1 MMDLAWMCAC
11 PAAGAAPQSAT
22 VTGVLQ
28 DTSLA
33 QDAAA
38 AERPLF
44 DVFTAIA
51 AGQPD
56 HIAVDDGA
64 VRLTY
69 AGLRDRA
76 LALGAHVAA
85 RVPLDGLVGVLVPT
99 TNLCPIAWLACL
111 AARRPFV
118 PLDPQ
123 MPAARNQAIAAEA
136 GLAAVIVPTTTGDLA
151 DWLPAALPRITMEP
165 SEPAPPPLPPGL
177 PPAKISMVVF
187 TSGSTGR
194 PRGIVPHERSHL
206 RRAMDYREACDLGRS
221 DRLLS
226 LHPLPTSAGVRDVF
240 AALLCG
246 ATMRL
251 LDLRRDGLAGALTVL
266 RDGGVTVCAMVPAV
280 ARALMALDGVAD
292 ALRGLRIVRL
302 GGAVITSSDI
312 ATLAP
317 LLAPGARILVSF
329 GMTEAGGAL
338 AQRLIDPRQP
348 VEPGRIALG
357 APAPGQSN
365 EGQTIPEQTI
375 SVEDAAG
382 NHVGTGETGELVIH
396 GRYIALGHWIAD
408 RLDAAAFP
416 PDPAD
421 PTSRRFRTGDLV
433 HRRDDGTLVPI
444 GRADRQAKINGVR
457 IEPGD
462 TEAALR
468 SLPGV
473 ADAAVLVHGDAE
485 APTLVGVVVPAGGE
499 RAADAQPTKKAA
511 SEFARN
517 LRAALATLLPPQQVP
532 VRIKLVRAIPLLP
545 SLKPDLAA
553 LHALLAAD
561 AAPGFLGRVRA
572 RLRRMGP
579 RQVD

>member
-1 MMDLAWMCAC
+1 VTAVLPDATLAEN
-11 PAAGAAPQSAT
+11 PAAQ
-22 VTGVLQ
+22 
-28 DTSLA
+28 
-33 QDAAA
+33 
-38 AERPLF
+38 ERPLF
-44 DVFTAIA
+44 DVFAAVA
-51 AGQPD
+51 AGQRD

-69 AGLRDRA
+69 AELRDRA
-76 LALGAHVAA
+76 IALGAHIAA
-85 RVPLDGLVGVLVPT
+85 TVPVDGLVGVLVPT
-99 TNLCPIAWLACL
+99 TALCPIAWLACL

-123 MPAARNQAIAAEA
+123 MPPARNQAIAAEA
-136 GLAAVIVPTTTGDLA
+136 GLAAAIVPTMSADLA

-165 SEPAPPPLPPGL
+165 SGPAPPPLPPGQ

-194 PRGIVPHERSHL
+194 PRGIVPHEQSHL
-206 RRAMDYREACDLGRS
+206 RRAMDYREACDLGPS

-246 ATMRL
+246 ATMAL

-266 RDGGVTVCAMVPAV
+266 RDGGITVCAMVPAV
-280 ARALMALDGVAD
+280 ARALMALDGAAE
-292 ALRGLRIVRL
+292 ALHGLRIVRL
-302 GGAVITSSDI
+302 GGAVITGSDI
-312 ATLAP
+312 TTLAP
-317 LLAPGARILVSF
+317 LLAPTARILVSF

-357 APAPGQSN
+357 IPAT
-365 EGQTIPEQTI
+365 GQTISDQTLPGQDI
-375 SVEDAAG
+375 AGQGMSVEDPAA
-382 NHVGTGETGELVIH
+382 NPVGPGETGELVIH
-396 GRYIALGHWIAD
+396 GRHIALGHWVAG
-408 RLDAAAFP
+408 RLDPAEFP
-416 PDPAD
+416 ADPAD
-421 PTSRRFRTGDLV
+421 PASRRFRTRDLV
-433 HRRDDGTLVPI
+433 RLGDDGMLVPI

-473 ADAAVLVHGDAE
+473 ADAAVLVHGNAE
-485 APTLVGVVVPAGGE
+485 APMLVGFVVPARGKHE
-499 RAADAQPTKKAA
+499 AAPSARPTTHAA
-511 SEFARN
+511 SQFARD
-517 LRAALATLLPPQQVP
+517 LRAALAKLLPPQQVP
-532 VRIKLVRAIPLLP
+532 ARIKLVRAIPLLP

-553 LHALLAAD
+553 LHALLAAE
-561 AAPGFLGRVRA
+561 AARGLLSSIWA
-572 RLRRMGP
+572 RLRRADRP
-579 RQVD
+579 RVD